1 MSKNIQYL
9 SISIISIFCLFFLT
23 GCTINTDE
31 TKTVEDKTKEEISYF
46 EDELLVL
53 INRYAKREYIIDD
66 KIDWKSVQND
76 AGKINTS
83 IDTILLDLSET
94 KLSND
99 DIVNFS
105 NEVNNLNI
113 AISKE
118 DEVAFIQSCNYLYS
132 LLPIY
137 LEKISNNKNEI
148 DLMKLKSIA
157 ISSFVQSNYSD
168 WASSKTT
175 IALAETKYKEMMDN
189 IDYMQEYSYNLNKVY
204 ILIEELKNAIDLE
217 EKELTRVK
225 YINFIEKV

>member
-9 SISIISIFCLFFLT
+9 LISIILICCLFFLT
-23 GCTINTDE
+23 GCSVNSDE
-31 TKTVEDKTKEEISYF
+31 TRTIEDKTKEEISYF
-46 EDELLVL
+46 EDEILVL
-53 INRYAKREYIIDD
+53 INRYAKREYLVDD
-66 KIDWKSVQND
+66 QIDWKSVQAD
-76 AGKINTS
+76 VEKINIS

-94 KLSND
+94 KLSNE
-99 DIVNFS
+99 DIINFS

-118 DEVAFIQSCNYLYS
+118 DEVAFMQSCNYLYS

-137 LEKISNNKNEI
+137 LEKISENKNEI

-168 WASSKTT
+168 WESSKNT

-189 IDYMQEYSYNLNKVY
+189 IDYMQEYSHNLNKVY
-204 ILIEELKNAIDLE
+204 ILIEELKHAIDLQ
-217 EKELTRVK
+217 EKELTRIK